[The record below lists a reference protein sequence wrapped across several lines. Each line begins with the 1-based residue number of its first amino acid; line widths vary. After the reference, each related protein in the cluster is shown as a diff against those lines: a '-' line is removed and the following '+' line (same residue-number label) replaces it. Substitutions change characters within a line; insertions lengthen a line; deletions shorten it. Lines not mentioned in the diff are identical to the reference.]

1 MKEFSY
7 KEINSP
13 GRVQKLIVFL
23 HGYTSYADDVFPY
36 AEILAQN
43 LKNTLIIMPEAD
55 MVSERHPEKRQ
66 WYPLVDIDP
75 ERKRRLPETPTEEI
89 VEIYN
94 RAGKRISAVAKRI
107 NRFITQ
113 LQREYRI
120 KNKNTYVMGFSQGA
134 MLALYTGLTR
144 RYELGGIFPFAGIV
158 CGKDLLDKE
167 IVSHPEVYLFHGTS
181 DIAVQYKTLDFT
193 KKWLEQHH
201 IAWTALEYEGIAHKL
216 IIDEMLDAADIINQ
230 RN

>member
-7 KEINSP
+7 KQIGSS
-13 GRVQKLIVFL
+13 GTVQKLIVFL
-23 HGYTSYADDVFPY
+23 HGYTSYADDVYPY
-36 AEILAQN
+36 AEILARN
-43 LKNTLIIMPEAD
+43 LKNTLIVMPEAD
-55 MVSERHPEKRQ
+55 MQSERHPEKKQ
-66 WYPLVDIDP
+66 WYPLNDIDP
-75 ERKRRLPETPTEEI
+75 DRKRRLPETPTEEI

-94 RAGKRISAVAKRI
+94 RAGTRISAVAKRI

-113 LQREYRI
+113 LQKEYHI
-120 KNKNTYVMGFSQGA
+120 SNKKTYIMGFSQGA

-167 IVSHPEVYLFHGTS
+167 IVSHPEVYLFHGTG

-201 IAWTALEYEGIAHKL
+201 IAWIALEYEGIAHKL

-230 RN
+230 QS